1 MNYNLVQDA
10 KNKIYNSE
18 LIKFIS
24 SEKIENAFSKI
35 HTFNNINDLLEAYG
49 RPDYDNERLE
59 GFNRKG
65 ESYLGPY
72 ATAHTAIHEVL
83 HTLSSKF
90 DNNGHRIENGI
101 SGDCSLRFSNQVN
114 EGITDYL
121 SCKIS
126 GESPRNYIQGNR
138 LFAKLEPIMAK
149 FTKNPDI
156 LMQIYLNNDVEFMK
170 NFLNHFGKENTFE
183 ELYDQFLFKNDD
195 EIDELLKPVNKNLNK
210 YLKNVEKKEKWAGFV
225 KRFKNIFSKNKVKAL
240 PSGNYQVEK
249 KGLTMDKHQQFVN
262 YYNQNNFASMVTKND
277 EKAYRQHINAN
288 QENERND
295 NENYEKSLD

>member
-1 MNYNLVQDA
+1 MDYNLVQDA

-18 LIKFIS
+18 LIKFVS

-49 RPDYDNERLE
+49 GPDYDNERLE

-101 SGDCSLRFSNQVN
+101 SGDGSLRFSNQVN

-126 GESPRNYIQGNR
+126 GELPRNYMQGNR
-138 LFAKLEPIMAK
+138 LFAKLEPIMVK

-170 NFLNHFGKENTFE
+170 NFLNHFGKENKFE
-183 ELYDQFLFKNDD
+183 ELYDEFLFKRDN
-195 EIDELLKPVNKNLNK
+195 EIDELLKPVYKNVNK
-210 YLKNVEKKEKWAGFV
+210 YVKKMVRKEKLTEFAN
-225 KRFKNIFSKNKVKAL
+225 RFKNIFSKNKVKAL
-240 PSGNYQVEK
+240 PLGNYQEK
-249 KGLTMDKHQQFVN
+249 KEICK
-262 YYNQNNFASMVTKND
+262 
-277 EKAYRQHINAN
+277 
-288 QENERND
+288 
-295 NENYEKSLD
+295 

>member
-1 MNYNLVQDA
+1 MDYNLVQDA

-18 LIKFIS
+18 LIKFVS

-83 HTLSSKF
+83 HTLSSQF
-90 DNNGHRIENGI
+90 DYNGHRIVNGI
-101 SGDCSLRFSNQVN
+101 AGDGRLMFSDQVN

-121 SCKIS
+121 TCKIS
-126 GESPRNYIQGNR
+126 GESPRNYIQGHK

-149 FTKNPDI
+149 YTNNPDI
-156 LMQIYLNNDVEFMK
+156 LMQMYINNDVEFMR
-170 NFLNHFGKENTFE
+170 NFLNYFGKENTFE
-183 ELYDQFLFKNDD
+183 ELYDEFLFKRDN
-195 EIDELLKPVNKNLNK
+195 EIDELLKPVYKNVNK
-210 YLKNVEKKEKWAGFV
+210 YVKRMGRKEKLTEFAN
-225 KRFKNIFSKNKVKAL
+225 RFKNIFSKNKVKAL
-240 PSGNYQVEK
+240 PLGNYQVEK
-249 KGLTMDKHQQFVN
+249 RNMSMNKHQQFTN
-262 YYNQNNFASMVTKND
+262 YYNQNNFSSMITKND
-277 EKAYRQHINAN
+277 EKAYIQYNN
-288 QENERND
+288 ESKDNERNG